1 MKRLLIAL
9 VLACVTAGAAYAI
22 FLRACP
28 ENKRFDCEIKWL
40 SHKLALTPE
49 QTERVRAAHLKYCP
63 TMNGLGAQ
71 VNACGDPSRKVEL
84 KQACGESTSML
95 IEAVCAELTPQQREV
110 YMKLLEARKQK
121 NTPPQA
127 QPPAPAK

>member
-9 VLACVTAGAAYAI
+9 ILACVTAGAAYAI

-63 TMNGLGAQ
+63 SMNGLGAQ
-71 VNACGDPSRKVEL
+71 AKNCGEPNQKAEL
-84 KQACGESTSML
+84 KQACGESTCKL
-95 IEAVCAELTPQQREV
+95 IDAVCAELTPQQREV
-110 YMKLLEARKQK
+110 YLKLLEARKQK
-121 NTPPQA
+121 NTPQA
-127 QPPAPAK
+127 QPPEPAK